1 MLAVVASQPH
11 KLEVGGS
18 NPPPATTNNWY
29 MEDNKTYRVMLA
41 IVAKNMREIVT
52 KANKL
57 GIQREDI
64 VSILPEGDQFVLTYY
79 R

>member
-1 MLAVVASQPH
+1 MEESNNKIMLV
-11 KLEVGGS
+11 
-18 NPPPATTNNWY
+18 
-29 MEDNKTYRVMLA
+29 
-41 IVAKNMREIVT
+41 IVAKNMREIVN

-64 VSILPEGDQFVLTYY
+64 VSILPENDQFVLTYY